1 MLLNAVKTGSQ
12 TAAKVAPKADTFCKP
27 TDGVLTEGTKLKGAT
42 LRKIIERIT
51 EDDYELGT
59 TFVLT
64 FRLFA
69 SAEELFALFK
79 ERWNGPPEKNLKEK

>member
-1 MLLNAVKTGSQ
+1 M
-12 TAAKVAPKADTFCKP
+12 
-27 TDGVLTEGTKLKGAT
+27 EGNKLKGAT

-64 FRLFA
+64 WRLFCEA
-69 SAEELFALFK
+69 DEVFALLK
-79 ERWNGPPEKNLKEK
+79 ERWNGPSEKNLKEK